1 MSTTPNGAPG
11 EHADDMPAE
20 PQGFYTNVEELGQY
34 EPVEPGLHLVDMAP
48 LLARDELTEE
58 TPFPDCVRPDTTP
71 CPYGTAGVEARP
83 ESFLW
88 FSGPEMQTGARFG
101 IECEEPIE
109 DGQLTQQ
116 MTEDLEAGRGMLDHG
131 NNTPLED
138 WRHKLDFMVSQ
149 GDEFAKDTQ
158 EIINETIENTN
169 TTQINE
175 TNNETI
181 EDVVVEEINFEFF
194 TLENTY
200 ILGETIYFY
209 ILPTNTTYTINITP
223 LTGTLQNLEF
233 TPTQT
238 GIYNITSTLEFENQS
253 ESFS

>member
-109 DGQLTQQ
+109 DGQLTLQ

-158 EIINETIENTN
+158 EIINDAKGNPDIKEACAICRAAHFALAEELDRRMAEEN
-169 TTQINE
+169 
-175 TNNETI
+175 
-181 EDVVVEEINFEFF
+181 
-194 TLENTY
+194 
-200 ILGETIYFY
+200 
-209 ILPTNTTYTINITP
+209 
-223 LTGTLQNLEF
+223 
-233 TPTQT
+233 
-238 GIYNITSTLEFENQS
+238 
-253 ESFS
+253 